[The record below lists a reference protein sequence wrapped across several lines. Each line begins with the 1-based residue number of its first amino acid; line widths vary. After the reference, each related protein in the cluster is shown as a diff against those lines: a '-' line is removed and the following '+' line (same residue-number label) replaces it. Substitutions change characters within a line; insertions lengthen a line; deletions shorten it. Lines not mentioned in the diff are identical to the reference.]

1 LCLANST
8 SGAISDR
15 QRLAQEDLAAITTD
29 GQFGPLSPAYFLYQA
44 RLDAGYPESSPKLS
58 DT

>member
-1 LCLANST
+1 MSGVPT
-8 SGAISDR
+8 SGAINDR

-44 RLDAGYPESSPKLS
+44 RQDVGYPESSPKLS